1 MDNILSLKNIRKRYQ
16 TIEALKG
23 VSLEIERG
31 SFLGIL
37 GPNGAGKTTLM
48 NILIGLIPP
57 DEGEIL
63 LNNKPV
69 NHKDVNVIKKFG
81 YVPQEI
87 ALYEE
92 LSALKNLEI
101 FGGLY
106 DLKGKELQSKINSV
120 LEMTGLS
127 DRKKDAIKTFSG
139 GMKRRFN
146 IACSILH
153 SPEIILCDEP
163 TVGIDPQSRNAIFD
177 MLQQMNKV
185 EGKTIIYTTHYMEEA
200 ERLCDKMAIIDYGK
214 IIAEGALTELINLL
228 DKKKSIKILK
238 DSKAIEVKDEL
249 STLGILNEFE
259 FYFEVVPGRQYSKL
273 HQLFPKLES
282 LGIPEDNIELSR
294 ATLEDVFLSLTGRR
308 LRD

>member
-1 MDNILSLKNIRKRYQ
+1 MENILSLKNIKKNYGE
-16 TIEALKG
+16 IAALKG
-23 VSLEIERG
+23 VSLDIERG

-48 NILIGLIPP
+48 NIIIGLIAP

-63 LNNKPV
+63 LENSPV
-69 NHKDVNVIKKFG
+69 IHRSNDVIQKFG

-92 LSALKNLEI
+92 LSAIKNLEI

-106 DLKGKELQSKINSV
+106 GLKGKALRSRISEV
-120 LEMTGLS
+120 LEMVGLY
-127 DRKKDAIKTFSG
+127 DRKKDAVKTFSG

-177 MLQQMNKV
+177 MLQQMHKA

-200 ERLCDKMAIIDYGK
+200 ERLCDKLEIIDNGK
-214 IIAEGALTELINLL
+214 IIAEGTLTELINLL
-228 DKKKSIKILK
+228 DKKQSIKILK
-238 DSKAIEVKDEL
+238 ESRAISVKKEL
-249 STLGILNEFE
+249 SSLGTLNELEFHFE
-259 FYFEVVPGRQYSKL
+259 LIPGTEYSKL

-282 LGIPEDNIELSR
+282 LGISEDNIEISR
-294 ATLEDVFLSLTGRR
+294 ATLEDVFLNLTGRR